1 MTLSSALLSVITSTG
16 LTIGGAN
23 TVLIYIGGLTEA
35 ATANVSGTVTLNAIK
50 RDEESQ
56 IIFQNNLNAP
66 NGDSEIYF
74 KALTTNSTD
83 NTFLGGDTTITVGDF
98 NGKANYYDSNL
109 SAVNE
114 GYFQLASTLTMSGG
128 GDVTFTGDKI
138 EEFGTIV
145 GAGTYTTNG
154 PVSYIDWDGA
164 LRQAIDSAN
173 RNGFLDELDEMAAG
187 FIKSLQEGNNC

>member
-16 LTIGGAN
+16 LTIGGTN
-23 TVLIYIGGLTEA
+23 TDNIYLSEVSEA
-35 ATANVSGTVTLNAIK
+35 ATDNVSGTVTLNAI
-50 RDEESQ
+50 RTDGESQ
-56 IIFQNNLNAP
+56 IIFQQNRYESGSN
-66 NGDSEIYF
+66 DSKIYF

-83 NTFLGGDTTITVGDF
+83 NTFLGGETTITVGDF

-173 RNGFLDELDEMAAG
+173 KNL
-187 FIKSLQEGNNC
+187 SLIHI